1 MIRIVKYFP
10 NQLVKYSSQSYR
22 FQQLFNQNRVKLTYN
37 CISDIKKL
45 VNIHNENVLKTKPST
60 KISNRNG
67 GNKGVFS
74 FIESCK
80 ISGVIGELCE
90 VTISISQSDY
100 KEKNI
105 L

>member
-1 MIRIVKYFP
+1 M
-10 NQLVKYSSQSYR
+10 KYSSQSYR

-45 VNIHNENVLKTKPST
+45 VNIHNENVLKTKLST
-60 KISNRNG
+60 KISNCNG
-67 GNKGVFS
+67 ENKGVSS

-80 ISGVIGELCE
+80 ISGVIRELCE
-90 VTISISQSDY
+90 VTISITQSDY